1 MKFERWSA
9 DADRYGARMEV
20 VRIMAKLYAAV
31 CLAVSEINQKNNHII
46 ITINTVYSPVIFIIN
61 E

>member
-1 MKFERWSA
+1 MKFDCWSA

-46 ITINTVYSPVIFIIN
+46 ITITINTL
-61 E
+61 